1 MRTTRMVWNPATAR
15 FVRANEQLEQD
26 EAVTAGEGDEA
37 VQVKP
42 PKFPNLIGRLIG
54 IAQPAA
60 HAVGDVCGARAVGV
74 AMRSGY

>member
-1 MRTTRMVWNPATAR
+1 MVWNPATAR

-54 IAQPAA
+54 IAQPA
-60 HAVGDVCGARAVGV
+60 
-74 AMRSGY
+74 